1 MANTNRINGFKPVK
15 QHGSGYCGHVGL
27 YEVPAGE
34 ATKIFVGDPV
44 ILSSSASTS
53 GLQAVEALAASAAG
67 DIAAGILVGFCV
79 GILNSKF
86 DPVDGGLTSGTISN
100 LDLPG
105 AGSTVGSTK
114 QFILVADDPRTIFE
128 AQADSAVDPASIGLN
143 VGMNVGT
150 HSTTTGASAW
160 QVDGSSVAVT
170 STLPLTVVGFA
181 KRVDNEMNALYNR
194 VLVKVNTHQHSTGGQ
209 RDVASSAT
217 IGMLGV

>member
-1 MANTNRINGFKPVK
+1 MANTNRVNGFKPVK
-15 QHGSGYCGHVGL
+15 QHGSGYCGHIGI

-44 ILSSSASTS
+44 ILSNSASTS
-53 GLQAVEALAASAAG
+53 GVPAVEALAASAAG
-67 DIAAGILVGFCV
+67 DVAAGVLVGFVV
-79 GILNSKF
+79 GILNTKL
-86 DPVDGGLTSGTISN
+86 DPLDGGLTSGSISN

-105 AGSTVGSTK
+105 AGSTAGSTK
-114 QFILVADDPRTIFE
+114 QFVLVADDPMTIFE
-128 AQADSAVDPASIGLN
+128 AQADSAVDLASIGLN

-170 STLPLTVVGFA
+170 STLPLVVVGFP
-181 KRVDNEMNALYNR
+181 KRPDNEVNATYNR
-194 VLVKVNTHQHSTGGQ
+194 VLVKINTHQFATGGQ

-217 IGMLGV
+217 IGTLGV